1 MKKELLKICLLFAFI
16 TCGNMAYAQLPN
28 EKFGKPSNL
37 EWEYK
42 GWGDAIDADA
52 IVLCKTM
59 KVTYELT
66 DQFGSM
72 TENVTELNAD
82 NMQFLGNNRID
93 ESGIIVNYETKLRTK
108 ILKSEGAKHANI
120 DITYCDGDLAKNNNN
135 FDEMTDLKV
144 TVFTKNEKGKVEKK
158 KINIADFKKDR
169 VDDNYAVLHVVVPD
183 VQPGSIV
190 EYIYKIRSPRASFIY
205 DWVFQEDIPTL
216 RSKCELEIPAFL
228 KFNMNVPINNLIKSN
243 VEAGMITYDQNRSDL
258 KAAKR
263 CRTNHYTIVGD
274 NILPEGQPLKQNQ
287 GGDNTKEQIKI
298 ANFTS
303 QITEREQP
311 AYLPNGVTHL
321 KIQ

>member
-108 ILKSEGAKHANI
+108 ILKPEGAKHANI
-120 DITYCDGDLAKNNNN
+120 DITYFSDNDKISWYDDLQ
-135 FDEMTDLKV
+135 DLKIR
-144 TVFTKNEKGKVEKK
+144 VFTKNEKGKVEKRNVNTDGFVK
-158 KINIADFKKDR
+158 ER
-169 VDDNYAVLHVVVPD
+169 VDDHYMVMHVVVPD
-183 VQPGSIV
+183 VQPGSII
-190 EYIYKIRSPRASFIY
+190 EYQYNITSVRPTFLY
-205 DWVFQEDIPTL
+205 DWVFQECIPTL
-216 RSKCELEIPAFL
+216 RSKCDIEIPAFL
-228 KFNMNVPINNLIKSN
+228 QFRMNAPINKLVKSS
-243 VEAGMITYDQNRSDL
+243 VVAGRLSYDNNRSDL
-258 KAAKR
+258 KKGKT
-263 CRTNHYTIVGD
+263 CITNHYFIVGD
-274 NILPEGQPLKQNQ
+274 YIRPEDEKV
-287 GGDNTKEQIKI
+287 
-298 ANFTS
+298 AVFTS
-303 QITEREQP
+303 QIAMPNVTVP
-311 AYLPNGVTHL
+311 AAMPNGSTHL
-321 KIQ
+321 KVK